1 MNNDEQYE
9 MPDAEDDDRMAFHAE
24 WIDHFWGHSTK
35 GFVYADSLEEAIER
49 GLRHDAD
56 GLPIDSL
63 LGKEGSINNLSGGHQ
78 VCAARVLVEV
88 DGVLHE
94 DTIAA
99 LTLDM
104 AIDLAEAMN
113 EPYGQVMGIEE
124 SGNVHWVVHPDPEF
138 FTREDLP
145 AGWAKRRC

>member
-1 MNNDEQYE
+1 MNDDEQYE
-9 MPDAEDDDRMAFHAE
+9 MPDTEEDDRTAFSAE
-24 WIDHFWGHSTK
+24 WVDHFWGHTTS
-35 GFVYADSLEEAIER
+35 GFVYAYTLEEAIETS
-49 GLRHDAD
+49 LRQDAD

-63 LGKEGSINNLSGGHQ
+63 LGPDDVADNLSGGHQ

-94 DTIAA
+94 DTIPA

-124 SGNVHWVVHPDPEF
+124 SGTVHWVVSPDAAF
-138 FTREDLP
+138 FVREDLP
-145 AGWAKRRC
+145 VGWAKRRH

>member
-1 MNNDEQYE
+1 MNKDERYE
-9 MPDAEDDDRMAFHAE
+9 MPDAEDDDRIAFHAE
-24 WIDHFWGHSTK
+24 WIDYFWGHSTK
-35 GFVYADSLEEAIER
+35 GFVYAHSLEEAIES
-49 GLRHDAD
+49 GLRHDAE

-63 LGKEGSINNLSGGHQ
+63 LGPEGPVNNLSGGHQ

-99 LTLDM
+99 LTLEM

-113 EPYGQVMGIEE
+113 EPYGQVLGIEE
-124 SGNVHWVVHPDPEF
+124 CGCVYWVVHPEPEF
-138 FTREDLP
+138 FFREDLP
-145 AGWAKRRC
+145 AGWAKRRV